1 MISEQGLL
9 YIEPGQ
15 PASATPVIDPI
26 TRKMCAAFRKSR
38 RSDYAC
44 GGIHNCF
51 CGACSSDCDYHL
63 PNGDL
68 TNSLCIH
75 YLAHHRAEVP
85 QEQLARIAAFP
96 YGEAEPN
103 ERELLGPQLILKGI
117 RASLEKRLGPEGL
130 RTWMEWGLD
139 AEALCRALQNGYLN
153 QMPICFTPER
163 QDAEDLNKILW
174 SLSQA
179 NALPTVQET
188 VLRSYRDMKAWGTDA
203 LRVPGWKRE
212 AWVTPML
219 AAIRSLRDLEVG
231 HSRRV
236 IAMSFCHVGPHAG
249 VAIPRLLQIAKS
261 ARGDLRYDVFLA
273 LYQIGDIPGVLVP
286 AEAVPLLTDL
296 AQPPSH
302 DPELRKV
309 AAGILKQLKN

>member
-1 MISEQGLL
+1 
-9 YIEPGQ
+9 
-15 PASATPVIDPI
+15 
-26 TRKMCAAFRKSR
+26 MCAAFRKSR

-68 TNSLCIH
+68 TNFLCIH

-96 YGEAEPN
+96 FGEAEPN

-117 RASLEKRLGPEGL
+117 RASMERRLGLEGL

-139 AEALCRALQNGYLN
+139 AEALCQALQNGYLN
-153 QMPICFTPER
+153 RAPMCFTPER

-179 NALPTVQET
+179 TAFPCIQEC
-188 VLRSYRDMKAWGTDA
+188 VLASHGDMKTWGTDA
-203 LRVPGWKRE
+203 LRIPGWKRE

-219 AAIRSLRDLEVG
+219 AAIRSVPDLEVG
-231 HSRRV
+231 PRRV
-236 IAMSFCHVGPHAG
+236 VATSFWHLGAQAG
-249 VAIPRLLQIAKS
+249 AAIPGLLEMAKG
-261 ARGDLRYDVFLA
+261 ARGDLRYDVLLA
-273 LYQIGDIPGVLVP
+273 LRQIGDIPGVLVP
-286 AEAVPLLTDL
+286 AEASQVLADF
-296 AQPPSH
+296 AQPSSH
-302 DPELRKV
+302 DRELREV
-309 AAGILKQLKN
+309 AAGILKQMKN